1 MNQTHTPKPTTYQV
15 VGATSR
21 HLLRGGLVVAL
32 LAQATLGHAQTPT
45 VTSLTPVRNA
55 NSAPLTTNVA
65 VGFSQPLS
73 TNAATQQALKVFS
86 AQSGGKKAGTATV
99 SGSTLTFDPST
110 DLKAGEKVFGTVT
123 AAAQSSGG
131 VAARPHVFQ
140 FTTAVVPSLG
150 TFQGSGGVAVGNEPK
165 DVAVGDIDGDG
176 DIDLVAACWNY
187 GSGVASV
194 RLNNGNGTFS
204 GSQNIALET
213 NPLSVVL
220 GDVDS
225 DGDLDLLALNNNF
238 GYSTV
243 SIRLNNGA
251 GAFSGTQ
258 QASVAW
264 SSQDLAV
271 GDIDG
276 DGDLDLLAAGSNL
289 SAPGSL
295 ISIRLNNGQGAFT
308 GSQELSIP
316 GSTTSIS
323 LGDLDNDGDLDLAA
337 ASADNLVRVRLN
349 NGQGI
354 FEGTQQVSVGSNP
367 THLALGDIDG
377 DGDLDLVTAN
387 NSGGTASVRLNSG
400 NSTFGGNQEVTLPEN
415 PTSVTLGDVDGD
427 QDLDLIAAGSN
438 ASVRLNNG
446 QGTFT
451 GTQQVTIDGYL
462 SQVTLADVDGDKDLD
477 LLATTYAAVNVRL
490 NQNLTAPV
498 VANVTPS
505 AGTVGS
511 TAVITGTG
519 LIGAT
524 SVTFNG
530 VPATNFV
537 VNSAIQITATVPAG
551 ATSGPLVV
559 TTPLGSSNGVSF
571 IVGPLMTVTGITPP
585 RNARAVARTSPVAVT
600 FSQPLNTSTATQQ
613 ALRVFSQQAGGKKAG
628 TATISGNTLTFAPGS
643 GFRPGETVFGSV
655 TTVAQSTSNATL
667 GSPQVFQFT
676 TAAAASPGTFAG
688 GSEVSVGSKPQN
700 VVLGDVDG
708 DGDLDMMT
716 ANNSS
721 TNLISGLVSLRLN
734 NGDGTYDNTYSNER
748 EINVGPGPY
757 NLVLGDVDGDGDLD
771 LLSASAN
778 GNTISVRLNDGK
790 GIFVGNS
797 STPFSGAQEVYVE
810 SSPHALALGDVDG
823 DGDLDLLAANYTSA
837 TSSTGST
844 VSIRLNNGSG
854 LFSGGSEVAVG
865 SRPTALA
872 LGDLDNDGDLDLVV
886 PSSNSF
892 SVGVRFNNGGGTF
905 SGTQTVNVAN
915 NPEAVALGDVDGDGD
930 LDLLTGNTGTNSVS
944 VRLND
949 GSGAFSGT
957 QNVTVADG
965 PRSLNLADVD
975 GDGDLDFVTASY
987 GRVSFSGI
995 INGTTASVR
1004 INNGSGVF
1012 SGTQNVTVGTQPN
1025 GVAVGDVD
1033 NDGDLD
1039 FVTANTVSNTVS
1051 VRLNQVLAGP
1061 TITSLTPIAGPVGST
1076 VVITG
1081 TNFLNASNSGV
1092 TVSSVTFN
1100 GTPAPGFVVNS
1111 ATQITVA
1118 VPAGATT
1125 GPVVVNTTI
1134 GASNAV
1140 LFTVAP
1146 RPIVTAVSPTRN
1158 APAAPRTTAVAVTYD
1173 QPLSNNAV
1181 TQQGIRVF
1189 SFQAG
1194 GKKAG
1199 TATVSGNT
1207 LTLTPATGFKAGET
1221 VFTSV
1226 TPTVQ
1231 GSIGNLALPQVFQF
1245 TTATNPSTGTFFGG
1259 TDFTIGTASNEI
1271 VTADAD
1277 GDGDL
1282 DLLTATQGNVT
1293 IRFNNGNG
1301 TFSTAQIIIQG
1312 RNYVGVQV
1320 GDLDN
1325 DTDLDLVTIA
1335 AGGFLDVL
1343 LNNGNGTFTPPLF
1356 SIADYNT
1363 TVSLGDVDG
1372 DGDLDLL
1379 TTNVAGS
1386 LVVYRNEGNGSF
1398 ANGMSNGVSISGG
1411 SRSAIGDVDGD
1422 GDLDVL
1428 VAVNAANSGVSIRFN
1443 NGAGVFN
1450 TQQFASVGSYAAS
1463 VALGDLDA
1471 DGDLDLVTVSNT
1483 TGLASVRLNDGKG
1496 TFSGTQEVAIGNGSV
1511 SVRLSDVDGNGA
1523 LDLLTTNSRANTVS
1537 VRLNDGTGKF
1547 TLSTGQEVAVGA
1559 TPTNLALGDL
1569 DGDGTLDLLTTNA
1582 TNVSVRLNQNQPLPA
1597 LANVAPAL
1605 SAVGNAVVI
1614 TGTNLS
1620 QTTKVTFN
1628 GTPVKEILAA
1638 SATQLTVVVPEGAT
1652 TGALVVTTT
1661 AGVSNS
1667 LPITLVPAVAVAT
1680 LTPKRNAPAA
1690 PRNTAVA
1697 VTFTQPLS
1705 NTPATQAAL
1714 KVFGS
1719 QGGKQAGTTTLS
1731 GSTLSFA
1738 PATPFR
1744 AGETVFAS
1752 VSSTA
1757 QGASGVS
1764 VLPHV
1769 FQFTTATS
1777 ASPGTFN
1784 GGSDL
1789 NTAVQIGGNNTTF
1802 LDLATGDI
1810 DGDGDLDLLTLHSNT
1825 SSNGVVSIRLNVGNG
1840 TYGSAQQVSV
1850 GIYAQELL
1858 LSDVDS
1864 DGDLDL
1870 LTVNYAG
1877 SISVRLNNG
1886 TGTFSNGQDAS
1897 AANAATTATTG
1908 DVDGDGDQDL
1918 LVYASSSNQ
1927 VYVLFNNGAG
1937 VFSSAQTVA
1946 ANTNVSTMVLGDAD
1960 NDGDLD
1966 LLLNSATTGVSVRLN
1981 NGRGTFSG
1989 DQTVSTSATPRRIA
2003 LGDLDNDGDLDLVAV
2018 GSGFPATTTASVRL
2032 NDGTGLFSG
2041 TQEVL
2046 INGSALDVTLGD
2058 VDGDGDLD
2066 LAAGTRGF
2074 DQGTT
2079 SVRLNDGTG
2088 TFSGSQDIATN
2099 DPSSISNFVLSVA
2112 FGDVDNDGDLDLF
2125 SATYNGFVGV
2135 RLNQAVQPPTIAGL
2149 SVSAGTPGTSVVI
2162 TGTNFT
2168 GATRVTFNGVAELAF
2183 VVNSATQITVA
2194 VPTGA
2199 TTGPLTVTTPAGTSN
2214 SVVFTVSPSL
2224 LITAV
2229 TPTRNTPSAPRAT
2242 PVALTFD
2249 QMLSSGTA
2257 TQGALR
2263 VFSTQAGGRKFGTTT
2278 VTGNTL
2284 SFVPTTS
2291 FKPGETVF
2299 ASLAA
2304 TVQNSSGN
2312 QRLAL
2317 PHSFQFTAATAPA
2330 ASVFGN
2336 GSEASTAPN
2345 PQSVA
2350 LGDVDGDG
2358 DLDVVTANNDNSF
2371 SANGTLSV
2379 RLNNGNGTYT
2389 GTQNVVVRKGPSHVV
2404 LADVDGDGDLDL
2416 VTANSNSSPNPF
2428 SPGLVS
2434 VRLNN
2439 GSGTFSN
2446 TGQDV
2451 AVGTSPHAV
2460 ALGDIDGDGDLDLLA
2475 ANYIRYS
2482 TSAAGENLATSNVSV
2497 RLNDGTGT
2505 FNSTAAQEVVVG
2517 TRPLSIVLGDVDN
2530 DGDLDFVTASSNG
2543 TTASVR
2549 LNDGKG
2555 IFIGGP
2561 DVQVGFNPYQ
2571 VTLGDID
2578 KDGDLDLLTANYYD
2592 YTNPAQNYTSS
2603 VVAVRLNDGKGA
2615 FSGTQKVSVG
2625 QGSNSLAL
2633 GDADGDGDLDLFATN
2648 SLTNS
2653 IGVRLN
2659 NGVGAFSGTQQVAVG
2674 TNPTYLALGD
2684 VDGNGTLDLVTANYL
2699 SSNMSVRL
2707 NQASSA
2713 RVLANTAALAEQTGV
2728 YPNPAHAFV
2737 RLQLPAS
2744 LTKQALHV
2752 SVLNTLG
2759 QTVVEQKFSAK
2770 QTVDDIQLELG
2781 KLAAGVYTVRIR
2793 TNAGIV
2799 SKRLMV
2805 E

>member
-1 MNQTHTPKPTTYQV
+1 MDQTPTPKPTASPV

-21 HLLRGGLVVAL
+21 HLFRGGLVVAL
-32 LAQATLGHAQTPT
+32 LAQAAIGHAQAPT

-55 NSAPLTTNVA
+55 TSAPLTTNVA

-73 TNAATQQALKVFS
+73 TSTATQQALRVFS
-86 AQSGGKKAGTATV
+86 AQAGGKKAGTTTV
-99 SGSTLTFDPST
+99 SGSTLTFDPTT
-110 DLKAGEKVFGTVT
+110 DFKAGEKVFGTVT

-131 VAARPHVFQ
+131 AAVRPHVFQ

-165 DVAVGDIDGDG
+165 DVAAGDLDGDG
-176 DIDLVAACWNY
+176 DLDLVAACWNY

-194 RLNNGNGTFS
+194 RLNNGNGTYT
-204 GSQNIALET
+204 GTQNVVLES

-264 SSQDLAV
+264 ASQDLAV
-271 GDIDG
+271 GDVDG

-295 ISIRLNNGQGAFT
+295 ISLRLNNGQGAFT

-337 ASADNLVRVRLN
+337 ASTDNFVRVRLN

-354 FEGTQQVSVGSNP
+354 FEGTHQVSVGSNP
-367 THLALGDIDG
+367 LHLALGDLDG

-387 NSGGTASVRLNSG
+387 NSGSTASVRLNNG
-400 NSTFGGNQEVTLPEN
+400 NGTFIVLANQEIPLPEN
-415 PTSVTLGDVDGD
+415 PTSVMLGDVDGD

-438 ASVRLNNG
+438 AYVRLNDSRG
-446 QGTFT
+446 GFT

-530 VPATNFV
+530 VAATSFV
-537 VNSAIQITATVPAG
+537 VNSATQITATVPAG
-551 ATSGPLVV
+551 ATTGPLVV
-559 TTPLGSSNGVSF
+559 TTPLGTSNGVAF

-585 RNARAVARTSPVAVT
+585 RNARAIARTSPVAVT
-600 FSQPLNTSTATQQ
+600 FSQPLNTSATTQQ
-613 ALRVFSQQAGGKKAG
+613 ALRVFSQQAGGKKVG

-655 TTVAQSTSNATL
+655 TTAAQSTSNATL
-667 GSPQVFQFT
+667 GLPQVFQFT
-676 TAAAASPGTFAG
+676 TAAATSPGTFAG
-688 GSEVSVGSKPQN
+688 GSEVSVGNKPQS

-734 NGDGTYDNTYSNER
+734 KGDGTYDNTYSSER

-757 NLVLGDVDGDGDLD
+757 NLLLGDVDGDGDLD

-797 STPFSGAQEVYVE
+797 STPFSGGPEVYVE

-837 TSSTGST
+837 ISSTGST
-844 VSIRLNNGSG
+844 VSVRLNNGSG
-854 LFSGGSEVAVG
+854 FFSGGSEVAVG

-886 PSSNSF
+886 PSSNAF
-892 SVGVRFNNGGGTF
+892 SVAVRFNNGGGTF

-915 NPEAVALGDVDGDGD
+915 NPEAVTLGDVDGDGD
-930 LDLLTGNTGTNSVS
+930 LDMLVGNTGTNSVS

-965 PRSLNLADVD
+965 PRTINLADVD
-975 GDGDLDFVTASY
+975 GDGDLDLLTASY
-987 GRVSFSGI
+987 GRVAFSGI
-995 INGTTASVR
+995 VNGTTASVR
-1004 INNGSGVF
+1004 LNNGSGVF

-1025 GVAVGDVD
+1025 GLAVGDVD

-1051 VRLNQVLAGP
+1051 VRLNQALAGP
-1061 TITSLTPIAGPVGST
+1061 TITSLTPVAGPIGST

-1081 TNFLNASNSGV
+1081 TNFSNPSNSGV

-1125 GPVVVNTTI
+1125 GPLVVNTTI

-1146 RPIVTAVSPTRN
+1146 RPVVTAVAPTRN
-1158 APAAPRTTAVAVTYD
+1158 APAAPRNTAVAVTYD
-1173 QPLSNNAV
+1173 QPLSNNAA

-1189 SFQAG
+1189 SSQAG

-1199 TATVSGNT
+1199 TATVSGNI
-1207 LTLTPATGFKAGET
+1207 LTLTPSTGFKAGET
-1221 VFTSV
+1221 VFTTV

-1231 GSIGNLALPQVFQF
+1231 GSIGNLALPHVFQF
-1245 TTATNPSTGTFFGG
+1245 TTATSPSTGTFFGG
-1259 TDFTIGTASNEI
+1259 ADLATGVITNDLALGDIDNDGDLDLYTAGQGAVRSRLNNGTGTFDAGTPVNVGNSFSSTTLSDLDNDGDLDLASINIGGKLDIQLNGPGGSSLDESRPYLT
-1271 VTADAD
+1271 TGDMD

-1282 DLLTATQGNVT
+1282 DLLSADA
-1293 IRFNNGNG
+1293 NG
-1301 TFSTAQIIIQG
+1301 S
-1312 RNYVGVQV
+1312 
-1320 GDLDN
+1320 
-1325 DTDLDLVTIA
+1325 LV
-1335 AGGFLDVL
+1335 VR
-1343 LNNGNGTFTPPLF
+1343 LNNGSATFTNGPF
-1356 SIADYNT
+1356 SSIFAN
-1363 TVSLGDVDG
+1363 SGSRPAIGDLDG
-1372 DGDLDLL
+1372 DGDLDIVQANNLAYGIVSIGL
-1379 TTNVAGS
+1379 N
-1386 LVVYRNEGNGSF
+1386 NGS
-1398 ANGMSNGVSISGG
+1398 G
-1411 SRSAIGDVDGD
+1411 SFSAVFP
-1422 GDLDVL
+1422 
-1428 VAVNAANSGVSIRFN
+1428 AV
-1443 NGAGVFN
+1443 
-1450 TQQFASVGSYAAS
+1450 SVGSSPSS
-1463 VALGDLDA
+1463 VALSDVDA
-1471 DGDLDLVTVSNT
+1471 DGDLDIVTANAIGT
-1483 TGLASVRLNDGKG
+1483 ASVRLNDGKG
-1496 TFSGTQEVAIGNGSV
+1496 KFSGTQEVAIGAKATV
-1511 SVRLSDVDGNGA
+1511 IRLGDVDGNGA
-1523 LDLLTTNSRANTVS
+1523 LDIVTANNSGIVS
-1537 VRLNDGTGKF
+1537 VRLNDGKGLYN
-1547 TLSTGQEVAVGA
+1547 LSTGQEITVGGAVL
-1559 TPTNLALGDL
+1559 NLALGDIN
-1569 DGDGTLDLLTTNA
+1569 GDGTLDLITANNGT
-1582 TNVSVRLNQNQPLPA
+1582 VSVRLNQNQPVPVLTSVSPT
-1597 LANVAPAL
+1597 L
-1605 SAVGNAVVI
+1605 SSPGNAVVI

-1628 GTPVKEILAA
+1628 GTLVKELLAT

-1652 TGALVVTTT
+1652 TGAVVVTTT
-1661 AGVSNS
+1661 AGASNS
-1667 LPITLVPAVAVAT
+1667 LPITLAPAVAVAT

-1690 PRNTAVA
+1690 SRNTPVA

-1714 KVFGS
+1714 KVFGT
-1719 QGGKQAGTTTLS
+1719 QGGKQAGTTTLN

-1738 PATPFR
+1738 PTAPFR

-1752 VSSTA
+1752 VSNTA
-1757 QGASGVS
+1757 QGASGVP

-1784 GGSDL
+1784 GGNDL
-1789 NTAVQIGGNNTTF
+1789 NTAIQIGGSSTTF
-1802 LDLATGDI
+1802 ADLATGDI
-1810 DGDGDLDLLTLHSNT
+1810 DGDGDLDLLTLHASFSND
-1825 SSNGVVSIRLNVGNG
+1825 GLVSIRLNAGNG
-1840 TYGSAQQVSV
+1840 TYGSPQQIAV
-1850 GIYAQELL
+1850 GTNTQDLL
-1858 LSDVDS
+1858 LSDIDS

-1877 SISVRLNNG
+1877 AINVRLNNG
-1886 TGTFSNGQDAS
+1886 TGAFSNGQDVS
-1897 AANAATTATTG
+1897 VDNYATTATTG
-1908 DVDGDGDQDL
+1908 DIDGDGDEDL
-1918 LVYASSSNQ
+1918 LVFSGFTNL
-1927 VYVLFNNGAG
+1927 VNVLLNNGAG
-1937 VFSSAQTVA
+1937 VFSNAQTIA
-1946 ANTNVSTMVLGDAD
+1946 ANATISTLVLGDVD

-1966 LLLNSATTGVSVRLN
+1966 LLLNSSTVNNSISILLN

-1989 DQTVSTSATPRRIA
+1989 NQTVSTSVSARRVV

-2018 GSGFPATTTASVRL
+2018 GSSFPANTTASVRL
-2032 NDGTGLFSG
+2032 NDGTGLFGG

-2046 INGSALDVTLGD
+2046 INGSPLDVALGD

-2074 DQGTT
+2074 DQGTA
-2079 SVRLNDGTG
+2079 SVRLNDGKG
-2088 TFSGSQDIATN
+2088 TFSGNQEVTPN
-2099 DPSSISNFVLSVA
+2099 DPSSSSTFVLNVA

-2125 SATYNGFVGV
+2125 AATYNGIVSV
-2135 RLNQAVQPPTIAGL
+2135 RLNQAAQPPTIASL
-2149 SVSAGTPGTSVVI
+2149 SANAGTPGTSVVI
-2162 TGTNFT
+2162 TGTNFA
-2168 GATRVTFNGVAELAF
+2168 GANRLTFNGLAELAF

-2194 VPTGA
+2194 VPAGA

-2214 SVVFTVSPSL
+2214 SLPFTVSPSL

-2229 TPTRNTPSAPRAT
+2229 TPTRNAPSAPRAT

-2249 QMLSSGTA
+2249 QALSNTAA

-2263 VFSTQAGGRKFGTTT
+2263 VFSAQAGGKKAGTIT
-2278 VTGNTL
+2278 VTGNTV
-2284 SFVPTTS
+2284 SFAPATT

-2304 TVQNSSGN
+2304 TVQNTSGT
-2312 QRLAL
+2312 QSLAL

-2330 ASVFGN
+2330 AGVFGN

-2404 LADVDGDGDLDL
+2404 LADVDNDGDLDL

-2451 AVGTSPHAV
+2451 AVGVSPHAV

-2482 TSAAGENLATSNVSV
+2482 TSAGGENLATSNVSV

-2505 FNSTAAQEVVVG
+2505 FSSTAAQEVVVG

-2555 IFIGGP
+2555 VFTGGP

-2571 VTLGDID
+2571 VTLGDLD
-2578 KDGDLDLLTANYYD
+2578 NDGDLDLLTANYYD
-2592 YTNPAQNYTSS
+2592 YTNPTQNYTSS
-2603 VVAVRLNDGKGA
+2603 VVAVRLNDGKGT
-2615 FSGTQKVSVG
+2615 FSGTQQVSVG
-2625 QGSNSLAL
+2625 QGANSLAL

-2648 SLTNS
+2648 ELTKS

-2659 NGVGAFSGTQQVAVG
+2659 NGVGTFSGTQQVAVG
-2674 TNPTYLALGD
+2674 TNPAYLALGD
-2684 VDGNGTLDLVTANYL
+2684 VDGNGTLDVVTANYL
-2699 SSNMSVRL
+2699 SSNVSVRL

-2713 RVLANTAALAEQTGV
+2713 RVLANTAALAEQTGM

-2744 LTKQALHV
+2744 LTKQTLHV

-2759 QTVVEQKFSAK
+2759 QTVVDHKFSAK
-2770 QTVDDIQLELG
+2770 QTVDDLQVELG
-2781 KLAAGVYTVRIR
+2781 ELAAGVYTVRIQ
-2793 TNAGIV
+2793 TNAGII